1 MKWRWFVVGGL
12 LLLMSITSVGFV
24 QAAALSADEISWL
37 TYMREEEKLA
47 RDVYIY
53 LYNMHGSTIFYNIS
67 NSEQTHMDAI
77 KALLDRYGIT
87 DPAEEKGVGEFTNPE
102 FKILYD
108 ALIGRGDDSLVEALL
123 VGVFIEETDI
133 QDLEVAIGLAT
144 RRDIKKVYSNLL
156 QGSLKW
162 ALKNGDIDFAL
173 QDPHTYVSLAKS
185 YNRGSLLRTLTKDGK
200 TSQYG
205 LIIARKGSGI
215 NHVRDLRGKTVMF
228 GPKLSSTKWIAAKE
242 MFKEYAINIDK
253 DLTAYSNGGCCED
266 IAFNVYLKAVDAGV
280 VCDPFLEEHSDKQ
293 KELGINV
300 KQLIVIGRTGPVP
313 TKIFAARREL
323 NTGIVAKINQ
333 MLLNLDRNLPA
344 HAEILHPAELGGFQK
359 ARDED
364 YDGIRAVVGAKR

>member
-1 MKWRWFVVGGL
+1 MMLVLV
-12 LLLMSITSVGFV
+12 LMVFLNGVS
-24 QAAALSADEISWL
+24 SA
-37 TYMREEEKLA
+37 
-47 RDVYIY
+47 
-53 LYNMHGSTIFYNIS
+53 
-67 NSEQTHMDAI
+67 
-77 KALLDRYGIT
+77 
-87 DPAEEKGVGEFTNPE
+87 
-102 FKILYD
+102 
-108 ALIGRGDDSLVEALL
+108 
-123 VGVFIEETDI
+123 
-133 QDLEVAIGLAT
+133 EVAGNQIIRMNILPCSDVVMSFKKFHPLISYLKKQTGF
-144 RRDIKKVYSNLL
+144 DIETVVPKNFEELE
-156 QGSLKW
+156 W
-162 ALKNGDIDFAL
+162 ALKNGDVDFAL

-185 YNRGSLLRTLTKDGK
+185 YNRNALLQTLTRDGK

-205 LIIARKGSGI
+205 LIIARKGTGI
-215 NHVRDLRGKTVMF
+215 NHVRDLREKTVMF

-242 MFKEYAINIDK
+242 MFKENGINIEK
-253 DLTAYSNGGCCED
+253 DLKAYSNGGCCED

-280 VCDPFLEEHSDKQ
+280 VCDHFLEEHSEKQ

>member
-1 MKWRWFVVGGL
+1 MVRCMVLKR
-12 LLLMSITSVGFV
+12 
-24 QAAALSADEISWL
+24 
-37 TYMREEEKLA
+37 
-47 RDVYIY
+47 
-53 LYNMHGSTIFYNIS
+53 
-67 NSEQTHMDAI
+67 
-77 KALLDRYGIT
+77 LDK
-87 DPAEEKGVGEFTNPE
+87 EV
-102 FKILYD
+102 ILV
-108 ALIGRGDDSLVEALL
+108 SLL
-123 VGVFIEETDI
+123 VVLLGGTSDAQVQRNQIRMDILPCSDVVMSFKKFHPLISYLKQQTGFDIETAVPKDFAEM
-133 QDLEVAIGLAT
+133 E
-144 RRDIKKVYSNLL
+144 
-156 QGSLKW
+156 W

-242 MFKEYAINIDK
+242 MFKENGINIDK
-253 DLTAYSNGGCCED
+253 DLKAYSNGGCCED

-280 VCDPFLEEHSDKQ
+280 VCDHFLEEHSDKQ

-344 HAEILHPAELGGFQK
+344 HAEILHSAELGGFQK
-359 ARDED
+359 ARDKD
-364 YDGIRAVVGAKR
+364 YDGIRTVVGAKR